1 MVKSCFWVIFQW
13 LLDQI
18 IKSFFLMVNSSFF
31 VGQVTVRYPDSFWNS
46 PFFMGEIHL
55 SWRLLSFLLFNCHL
69 SPLTLARSQPK
80 AAASPQKRRAPSGR
94 SPAPEREVVVAFQL
108 CPVLFKTHQG
118 DITWM
123 VQWTN
128 SSTLHVF
135 FFNHLKMFFWYN
147 DHVES
152 REIGTHTIGITHDK
166 ATKITSS
173 RWKLTKNYGDF
184 TKNIL

>member
-1 MVKSCFWVIFQW
+1 
-13 LLDQI
+13 
-18 IKSFFLMVNSSFF
+18 
-31 VGQVTVRYPDSFWNS
+31 
-46 PFFMGEIHL
+46 MGEIHL

-128 SSTLHVF
+128 SNKHHFFYLKF
-135 FFNHLKMFFWYN
+135 FFLYKH
-147 DHVES
+147 HVES
-152 REIGTHTIGITHDK
+152 REIGTHTQLG
-166 ATKITSS
+166 
-173 RWKLTKNYGDF
+173 
-184 TKNIL
+184 